1 MELKTLCKWIT
12 IIGVL
17 LIWTVKWAVRPWFHF
32 NPVITF
38 LLGVA
43 PNLLGAMLLP
53 IGANWL
59 LEKYI
64 DLRNV
69 VFMRW
74 FCIFCFLLLV
84 INEYLQLIPVFGRTF
99 DYYDILASAVGLY
112 FSYWVMMKY
121 FFSGSYSQK
130 AE

>member
-17 LIWTVKWAVRPWFHF
+17 LIWAIKWAIRPWFHF
-32 NPVITF
+32 NAVITF
-38 LLGVA
+38 LLGIA
-43 PNLLGAMLLP
+43 PNLIGAMLLP
-53 IGANWL
+53 IGASWL

-69 VFMRW
+69 FLMRW
-74 FCIFCFLLLV
+74 FCVISFLLLV

-99 DYYDILASAVGLY
+99 DYYDILASAAGLY
-112 FSYWVMMKY
+112 FSYQVMMK
-121 FFSGSYSQK
+121 FIFQAAIGRK
-130 AE
+130 